1 MGKPSAGDAI
11 DIGRPAV
18 PRQPPLR
25 ARLSCA
31 DLIVDAH
38 PSHFAKAKTVR
49 RRVTAI

>member
-1 MGKPSAGDAI
+1 VDDV

-18 PRQPPLR
+18 PRQRPLR
-25 ARLSCA
+25 MRLSCA

-38 PSHFAKAKTVR
+38 PLHFAKAKTVR